1 MDNVF
6 IMKIF
11 QLRAGR
17 SVLGIGVRELG
28 NCLGVSGA
36 TISLWEQKDAN
47 KNLKTSTDNII
58 LLKKFFEQ
66 REVFF
71 PDENTVSLN
80 PALLHHNIDTTLT
93 RFQLRA
99 SRAILNLS
107 QAELANFIGVSSQLI
122 TRAEHLNNKDFIR
135 PKESGVVKKI
145 RGWFE
150 NQGILFRNNL
160 SLSIS
165 HKLENNKTID

>member
-1 MDNVF
+1 MDNVLT
-6 IMKIF
+6 IKTF

-28 NCLGVSGA
+28 HFLGVSGA
-36 TISLWEQKDAN
+36 TISLWEQKDKN
-47 KNLKTSTDNII
+47 KHLKTSDKNNT

-71 PDENTVSLN
+71 PDEQTISLN
-80 PALLHHNIDTTLT
+80 PASLLQNTDDTLT

-107 QAELANFIGVSSQLI
+107 QAELANCIGISSQLV
-122 TRAEHLNNKDFIR
+122 TRAEHLNNKELIR
-135 PKESGVVKKI
+135 PKEAGVVKKL
-145 RGWFE
+145 RFWFE
-150 NQGILFRNNL
+150 DHGIYFKNNL
-160 SLSIS
+160 SLSIE
-165 HKLENNKTID
+165 HDIKE

>member
-1 MDNVF
+1 MDNG
-6 IMKIF
+6 IIIKSF

-28 NCLGVSGA
+28 ECLGLSGA
-36 TISLWEQKDAN
+36 AVSLWEHKDNAAS
-47 KNLKTSTDNII
+47 LKTSDDNII

-71 PDENTVSLN
+71 PDEKTISLN
-80 PALLHHNIDTTLT
+80 PALIKQNTRGTLT

-107 QAELANFIGVSSQLI
+107 QSELANFIGVSAQLI
-122 TRAEHLNNKDFIR
+122 TRAEHLNNRDFIR
-135 PKESGVVKKI
+135 PKEAKVVAKI
-145 RGWFE
+145 RFWFE
-150 NQGILFRNNL
+150 EHGIDFVNNL
-160 SLSIS
+160 SLSFSQIQ
-165 HKLENNKTID
+165 KNNKNS